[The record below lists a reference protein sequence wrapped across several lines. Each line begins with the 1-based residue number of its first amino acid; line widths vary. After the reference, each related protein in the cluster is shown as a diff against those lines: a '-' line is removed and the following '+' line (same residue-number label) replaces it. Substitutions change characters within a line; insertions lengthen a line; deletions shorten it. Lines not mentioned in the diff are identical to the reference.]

1 MGSKRPVGGGAMGSE
16 VGNEMPQTLLRRFPA
31 YCSIVPRH
39 DPAYYFFGFRS
50 VFHPCFIRVS
60 SVAQGSLASVLSG
73 TSVRSVAKEQAR
85 ASVPHFLAKPK
96 VRPLPTELQIGSLRS
111 RNVRIEHQLAQ
122 TPERPRVGR
131 RNRVARLHP
140 ARIPF
145 RTTALIPVPPRT
157 REHSRPS
164 PAYGLRFDDKNS

>member
-1 MGSKRPVGGGAMGSE
+1 MKHGWNTDKKVGQLPEQIQKVMLSGSLYLCMCFPCGS
-16 VGNEMPQTLLRRFPA
+16 A
-31 YCSIVPRH
+31 YHFIE
-39 DPAYYFFGFRS
+39 FQS
-50 VFHPCFIRVS
+50 VFHPCFIR
-60 SVAQGSLASVLSG
+60 GSRIFCFTAFWDKCPIG
-73 TSVRSVAKEQAR
+73 GKEQAR

-122 TPERPRVGR
+122 TPESARVGR

-164 PAYGLRFDDKNS
+164 PAYGLRFDDKNP